1 MQGIVLID
9 KPRGWTSFDVVA
21 VMRRTLGT
29 KKIGHSGTLDP
40 MATGVLPLLVGRA
53 TRLVDLLPVTD
64 KRYRAVIRFG
74 LTTETLDI
82 TGEVLTRQEAHVTR
96 QQLEEALEPFRG
108 PIMQVPPMVSAL
120 KQNGRR
126 LYDLAREGK
135 TVERPARPVTI
146 HSLTCLGPG
155 EERNEFVLDVSCS
168 KGTYIR
174 SLCDDL
180 GRSLGCGAVLSGLCR
195 TEAAGFA
202 LDECVPLEQARE
214 MSPEELLRPAEDAV
228 RRYPSVSLS
237 EGQARR
243 FQNGGKLDLIRL
255 SGAADADGLVRVT
268 APGGQCIGLG
278 RAVLSEGCLRVAC
291 QFDTD

>member
-74 LTTETLDI
+74 LTTDTLDI

-135 TVERPARPVTI
+135 TVER
-146 HSLTCLGPG
+146 SGP
-155 EERNEFVLDVSCS
+155 
-168 KGTYIR
+168 
-174 SLCDDL
+174 
-180 GRSLGCGAVLSGLCR
+180 SGDHP
-195 TEAAGFA
+195 FP
-202 LDECVPLEQARE
+202 D
-214 MSPEELLRPAEDAV
+214 
-228 RRYPSVSLS
+228 
-237 EGQARR
+237 
-243 FQNGGKLDLIRL
+243 L
-255 SGAADADGLVRVT
+255 SGA
-268 APGGQCIGLG
+268 GGG
-278 RAVLSEGCLRVAC
+278 AK
-291 QFDTD
+291 